1 MASLIERRRE
11 NLMTALHVLV
21 RAAAFVIAIAP
32 AFAQTPQPSQAPE
45 PEARIVVTGEGSVSA
60 APDYAVISAGVVT
73 RAKTAGE
80 AADAN
85 AKLMTTVI
93 AALTDAGIARNEIQT
108 AQFSLQPVYTQ
119 PQPGSE
125 QKLTGFSVSNRLNV
139 KIRDLGK
146 AGAVLDK
153 LLAAGANDLGNIEY
167 QHSNLSQ
174 VLDQAREAAVA
185 DARRKAELYAKAAG
199 LNLGSVAFITEDTGS
214 APPVYGKMLRAAV
227 PMAAAQT
234 QILSGEDTLRVQIV
248 VGFDVAH

>member
-1 MASLIERRRE
+1 MA
-11 NLMTALHVLV
+11 ALHGLL
-21 RAAAFVIAIAP
+21 RAAMFMIAFAIVP
-32 AFAQTPQPSQAPE
+32 AFAQTPQSQTPD
-45 PEARIVVTGEGSVSA
+45 ARIVVTGEGSVSA
-60 APDYAVISAGVVT
+60 APDYAVISAGVMT

-85 AKLMTTVI
+85 AKLMATVVS
-93 AALTDAGIARNEIQT
+93 ALTDAGIARTDIQT

-139 KIRDLGK
+139 KLRDIGK
-146 AGAVLDK
+146 AGAVLDR

-167 QHSNLSQ
+167 QHSNVSQ

-199 LNLGSVAFITEDTGS
+199 LSLGSVAFITEDTGS
-214 APPVYGKMLRAAV
+214 APPVFGKMLRAAA
-227 PMAAAQT
+227 PMAAVPT

-248 VGFDVAH
+248 VGFDMAH